1 MLPSHLNSGW
11 TVFQCGSPPLHKRPL
26 SWWFWVTM
34 AMWHHCHSQD
44 YPNLPDLCFY
54 QLWISWQVTV
64 LVQSSVAVFT
74 PFTPN
79 LSIPICKTFFDWIFN
94 FDLKYSM
101 SKIPFR
107 NIQVTKSTI
116 PIPFLNK
123 LVPLLSPGNI
133 AASQPTKGNLLC
145 SLNIVNMISVPIRRH
160 GLSPSSEIHALLL
173 ITLDIL
179 HLYVFGFAHHK

>member
-1 MLPSHLNSGW
+1 MVLSNHGNVTPLSLSRLPKL
-11 TVFQCGSPPLHKRPL
+11 TRPL
-26 SWWFWVTM
+26 FLSTLNIM
-34 AMWHHCHSQD
+34 AGHCSSSIFSGCV
-44 YPNLPDLCFY
+44 YPLYSKSVYTNL
-54 QLWISWQVTV
+54 Q
-64 LVQSSVAVFT
+64 
-74 PFTPN
+74 N
-79 LSIPICKTFFDWIFN
+79 FFDWIFN